1 MRLESAATADYV
13 EERRPVTNV
22 TTTQAGSGART
33 LDPVDLY
40 RTMLMARTINDTLK
54 ARKTQGKFPF
64 YIGCAGHETV
74 AAVVAAL
81 EEQDWLAFYYR
92 DLAGWLQRTKDIY
105 MPLRAAYARVT
116 DPSNSGRNMPSHYSS
131 PRKHILP
138 TPSEVSGLAPFAGGV
153 GWALKRRQQ
162 QEVVAFFTGDG
173 GAATNDF
180 SVLLR
185 QATVHKLPVLMVI
198 CDNHWAIM
206 TERQAQ
212 WAGDLAGQARA
223 AGALAIEV
231 DGTDPLK
238 TYDAIVPLVRR
249 LRAGEGPGFV
259 HLHLGLLDPHS
270 SSTDIRR
277 YRTREEIEETTRT
290 KDPVANLAR
299 QLVARGL
306 LSEADVERL
315 RDEAKEQVLQAEA
328 QVLTEPEPE
337 PSRVMDHII
346 DVPRGA
352 VPPSGPSSRKLM
364 LEAIND
370 GLVELVKRDP
380 GFFVFGQDVGS
391 ATGGVFNATAR
402 LVKEYPGTAIS
413 SALNEQLI
421 VGMVAGCGMV
431 DGRARCGE
439 IQFVDYHQS
448 ATQTIRLAARFN
460 YQTYGGWNVPMLL
473 RMKSGSGGGGP
484 ISDSG
489 SGGGAFGHSNAGDN
503 WFTTVPGLITICPA
517 TPFDAKGL
525 LLAAAESRSPVV
537 FLERGRL
544 YRSEAPTAS
553 KGGAPIA
560 ALEALWQVPDGYYTE
575 EIGKART
582 LTIGQGAPA
591 ATIVAWGT
599 MVLESAIAAA
609 RFSEATGRAV
619 EIVDL
624 RTIAPWDEAAITA
637 SVKRT
642 NHAVVVTEE
651 PDLTSHGR
659 HIHSWIA
666 QHLFYDLDA
675 TPLFVSALPASP
687 APYNGPEESAFF
699 PSATN
704 VERALEQL
712 ARE

>member
-1 MRLESAATADYV
+1 MA
-13 EERRPVTNV
+13 NV
-22 TTTQAGSGART
+22 TTTVPGTGART

-54 ARKTQGKFPF
+54 ARKTQGRFPF

-81 EEQDWLAFYYR
+81 DEQDWLAFYYR
-92 DLAGWLQRTKDIY
+92 DLAGWLQRTHDIY

-116 DPSNSGRNMPSHYSS
+116 DPSNSGRNMPSHYSN

-138 TPSEVSGLAPFAGGV
+138 ASSEVAGLAPVAGGV

-162 QEVVAFFTGDG
+162 QEVIAFFTGDG

-180 SVLLR
+180 NVLLR
-185 QATVHKLPVLMVI
+185 QATVHKLPALMVV

-212 WAGDLAGQARA
+212 WAGDLAAQVRA
-223 AGALAIEV
+223 MGAISVEV
-231 DGTDPLK
+231 DGTDPLG
-238 TYDAIVPLVRR
+238 TYDAIAPLVER
-249 LRAGEGPGFV
+249 LRAGDGPVFV

-299 QLVARGL
+299 RLIAEGL
-306 LSEADVERL
+306 LTEADVERMH
-315 RDEAKEQVLQAEA
+315 DDAKAQVLQAEA
-328 QVLTEPEPE
+328 QVLTEPEPTPE
-337 PSRVMDHII
+337 RVMDHVIQ
-346 DVPRGA
+346 VPSEV
-352 VPPSGPSSRKLM
+352 VPPSGPATRKLM
-364 LEAIND
+364 LDAIND
-370 GLVELVKRDP
+370 GLVEIVKRDP

-421 VGMVAGCGMV
+421 VGTVAGCGMV

-448 ATQTIRLAARFN
+448 ATQTIRLAARYH
-460 YQTYGGWNVPMLL
+460 YQTYGGWNVPMIL

-489 SGGGAFGHSNAGDN
+489 SGGGAFGHSNSGDN
-503 WFTTVPGLITICPA
+503 WFTSVPGLITICPA
-517 TPFDAKGL
+517 TPYDAKGL
-525 LLAAAESRSPVV
+525 LIAASQSQSPVV

-544 YRSEAPTAS
+544 YRSDVPSAQ

-560 ALEALWQVPDGYYTE
+560 ELAALWQVPDGYYSE
-575 EIGKART
+575 PIGVART
-582 LTIGQGAPA
+582 LRIGQGEPL
-591 ATIVAWGT
+591 ATIVSWGT
-599 MVLESAIAAA
+599 MLLESAIAAA
-609 RFSEATGRAV
+609 RYAETSGRSV
-619 EIVDL
+619 ELVDL
-624 RTIAPWDEAAITA
+624 RTLAPWDEEAVATSVRKTNRAI
-637 SVKRT
+637 
-642 NHAVVVTEE
+642 VVTEE

-666 QHLFYDLDA
+666 EHLFYDLDA
-675 TPLFVSALPASP
+675 TPLLIAAVPASP

-699 PSATN
+699 PSAN
-704 VERALEQL
+704 DIHRALERL